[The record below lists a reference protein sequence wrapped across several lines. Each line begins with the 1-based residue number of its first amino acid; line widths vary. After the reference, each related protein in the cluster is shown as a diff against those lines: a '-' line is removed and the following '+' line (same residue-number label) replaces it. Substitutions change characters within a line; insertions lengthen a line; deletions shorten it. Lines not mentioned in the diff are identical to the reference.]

1 MGNDMDRRR
10 LSFKEILALI
20 SLILVFTGT
29 VSGVV
34 YKFSQHDSAIRV
46 NSATTEANKAAVK
59 ALDNQKIVL
68 AELTL
73 LVDAIY
79 LAIDKF
85 DSSQRSTQK
94 QIIDLTIGQ
103 NQIKTEL
110 KLMSRS
116 FSISSN
122 D

>member
-116 FSISSN
+116 FSISSK